1 MKCNYFG
8 LYPVD
13 DESEYTYTSGC
24 TATQSGNGTYSINEN
39 KNYYGDYM
47 SLAIEAGASEEVAND
62 KKSNINRWLRAIS
75 WTPRRFWFWI
85 LSILLSCVI
94 VGLPLWVGC
103 VYRLVMSR
111 VADSCLSKAKKS

>member
-1 MKCNYFG
+1 
-8 LYPVD
+8 
-13 DESEYTYTSGC
+13 
-24 TATQSGNGTYSINEN
+24 
-39 KNYYGDYM
+39 M

-111 VADSCLSKAKKS
+111 VADSCLSKAQKS